1 MENEL
6 KNPSSNV
13 RLEKFFSSEF
23 LAEWKMVNF
32 QKVTHLKL
40 IFVTRKWQVC
50 KVYVRFLILIY
61 FETFY
66 FLQPL

>member
-13 RLEKFFSSEF
+13 RLENFFSSEF

-40 IFVTRKWQVC
+40 IFVTRK
-50 KVYVRFLILIY
+50 
-61 FETFY
+61 
-66 FLQPL
+66 